1 MPLNGEYEP
10 SRNDRTGGSGRTPI
24 RNSPPTEPVPA
35 VRSRC
40 SSSNPSRRRHFTSLC
55 PEQRP
60 KFWQGTLAETPDCRP
75 ARPLATR
82 TIEGRIIL
90 TFKQGVQDR

>member
-60 KFWQGTLAETPDCRP
+60 KFWQGTFSGNAGLSPRQAIGHAHDR
-75 ARPLATR
+75 R
-82 TIEGRIIL
+82 
-90 TFKQGVQDR
+90 QDHIDV